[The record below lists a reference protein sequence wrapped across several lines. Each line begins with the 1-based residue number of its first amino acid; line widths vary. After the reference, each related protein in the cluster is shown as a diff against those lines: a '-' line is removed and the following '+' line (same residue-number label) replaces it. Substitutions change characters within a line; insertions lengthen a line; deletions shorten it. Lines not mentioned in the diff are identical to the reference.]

1 MDRHSERF
9 RNHISIVAEQLG
21 RGLWFV
27 GAVAVGGVVQN
38 VREAAQLA
46 QLGREA
52 GGAVLQGLLV
62 ALVFLVI
69 LVAWQILVWARTF
82 ISIDGTTLV
91 IQRNTLNRKVNT
103 IGIGNI
109 SNVNTEQNLF
119 EMLVG
124 TCKIKIDTN
133 SLSTADSTDVKIV
146 LKKREAED
154 FCARITRCLLYTS
167 PSPRD
172 S

>member
-69 LVAWQILVWARTF
+69 LVACWSGQ
-82 ISIDGTTLV
+82 GP
-91 IQRNTLNRKVNT
+91 
-103 IGIGNI
+103 
-109 SNVNTEQNLF
+109 
-119 EMLVG
+119 
-124 TCKIKIDTN
+124 
-133 SLSTADSTDVKIV
+133 LSPLTA
-146 LKKREAED
+146 
-154 FCARITRCLLYTS
+154 
-167 PSPRD
+167 PRW
-172 S
+172 

>member
-62 ALVFLVI
+62 ALVFRGDPGR
-69 LVAWQILVWARTF
+69 VAGAGLGK
-82 ISIDGTTLV
+82 D
-91 IQRNTLNRKVNT
+91 
-103 IGIGNI
+103 
-109 SNVNTEQNLF
+109 
-119 EMLVG
+119 
-124 TCKIKIDTN
+124 
-133 SLSTADSTDVKIV
+133 
-146 LKKREAED
+146 
-154 FCARITRCLLYTS
+154 LYLH
-167 PSPRD
+167 
-172 S
+172 